1 MEHVQTKKE
10 LLAFLGQLQ
19 YNPKISDL
27 LTDEMLREVVNY
39 QYAFTEP
46 PSWFS
51 EARVIEIIHILG
63 KIRFDPTIQTYGGQ
77 HSNNNYWAE
86 LVEMYKQSSWTERSI
101 KDDMLYRQLVEVII
115 VDLPEDYEELIE
127 ELTEYVGE
135 EDDDANDKEK
145 IDALYEE
152 WMSGQKPR
160 INKKECN
167 DETAC
172 PITML
177 SLEALKHQ
185 KRMIQLEGRC
195 YAFFAFSEPH
205 EVRRNPITNLAWE
218 PASMDR
224 IRRIRDF
231 KFTLQNEFRNFTE
244 PTSMGGRR
252 PLRRT
257 ARKRATVGTQ
267 RRSPPSTVTPNRG
280 GSYRRKTTTKK
291 RRSKLNR

>member
-10 LLAFLGQLQ
+10 LLAFVGNLE

-27 LTDEMLREVVNY
+27 LSDEMLREVVNY
-39 QYAFTEP
+39 RYAFTEP

-51 EARVIEIIHILG
+51 EARVNTMVDILG

-86 LVEMYKQSSWTERSI
+86 LVERYKQSSWTERSI

-152 WMSGQKPR
+152 LMSGQQRRVKE
-160 INKKECN
+160 ECN
-167 DETAC
+167 EETMC

-177 SLEALKHQ
+177 SLGTLKHQ

-195 YAFFAFSEPH
+195 YAFFAFSEPQ
-205 EVRRNPITNLAWE
+205 ELINNPFTRKAWTPE
-218 PASMDR
+218 SSDR
-224 IRRIRDF
+224 IRRIRNF
-231 KFTLQNEFRNFTE
+231 KYTLREEFKNFKE
-244 PTSMGGRR
+244 PTPVRR
-252 PLRRT
+252 RRLGRT

-291 RRSKLNR
+291 RRPKLNR